1 MARSR
6 QIRRCGEDKP
16 SWQNA
21 EGRLVAAYRND
32 ASYHCHLAV
41 IRADPILAYTQIAPD
56 RLVPD
61 DLVLVCITTHRPNAS
76 WRPARLR
83 ARLRATLPE
92 PAATAAIG
100 CEQGPATKED
110 DTD

>member
-1 MARSR
+1 M
-6 QIRRCGEDKP
+6 DKP

-21 EGRLVAAYRND
+21 EGRPVAAYRND
-32 ASYHCHLAV
+32 ASYHCHLAD

-61 DLVLVCITTHRPNAS
+61 YLVLVGITTHRPMLNGDRRACVRDYVPRFPNPLRRRPLAAS
-76 WRPARLR
+76 RTP
-83 ARLRATLPE
+83 
-92 PAATAAIG
+92 
-100 CEQGPATKED
+100 TKDD